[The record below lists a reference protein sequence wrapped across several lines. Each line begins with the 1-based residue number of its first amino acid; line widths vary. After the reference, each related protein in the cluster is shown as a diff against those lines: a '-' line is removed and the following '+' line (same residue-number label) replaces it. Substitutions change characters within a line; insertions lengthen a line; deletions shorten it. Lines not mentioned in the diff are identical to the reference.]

1 MSNERSEVG
10 PEPGRSSST
19 GPATVRI
26 HVGPEQR
33 PSIQIQISE
42 DEEGSSSMS
51 SVFTLCNSA
60 IGAGVLSLPYAFRYS
75 GVQARLAG
83 PWFSFLA
90 ESMAPSAASRQQI
103 AVMIDTICWNSPRC
117 RNRWAASGE

>member
-1 MSNERSEVG
+1 MAGDSAQEETQQAA
-10 PEPGRSSST
+10 PSS

-33 PSIQIQISE
+33 PSIQIEISE

-75 GVQARLAG
+75 GEAAICLPG
-83 PWFSFLA
+83 
-90 ESMAPSAASRQQI
+90 SMALHSL
-103 AVMIDTICWNSPRC
+103 IC
-117 RNRWAASGE
+117 A

>member
-1 MSNERSEVG
+1 MSSESSDVG
-10 PEPGRSSST
+10 PEAGTRSSN

-33 PSIQIQISE
+33 PSVQIQISE
-42 DEEGSSSMS
+42 DEEGSSSVS

-75 GVQARLAG
+75 GVAAAPGCPPFPSLRMRSTLAKQRRILLK
-83 PWFSFLA
+83 PHCPQFS
-90 ESMAPSAASRQQI
+90 Q
-103 AVMIDTICWNSPRC
+103 
-117 RNRWAASGE
+117 